1 MGSGHHVPLNPF
13 ISIPLRSKSAP
24 YKVMVKSRH
33 CRVQVLG
40 FEAWGSHLLMR
51 SFGQVAALSEPQVP
65 PSAWWLQGGRH
76 GPRST
81 LHLRSCQ
88 FTDEKQTLKELRD
101 LTLPLTAT
109 RWQGQDLN
117 PNSKSILLPSESV
130 GLLPSQNQQDTYLFK
145 ELAHLTVELAS
156 PKAVGQL
163 GNAGRS

>member
-1 MGSGHHVPLNPF
+1 MP
-13 ISIPLRSKSAP
+13 
-24 YKVMVKSRH
+24 
-33 CRVQVLG
+33 G
-40 FEAWGSHLLMR
+40 FEAWGGHLLMR
-51 SFGQVAALSEPQVP
+51 SFGQVAALSEAQVP

-117 PNSKSILLPSESV
+117 PGPNSKSILLPSESV

-145 ELAHLTVELAS
+145 ELAS